1 MTGTVT
7 HLDTAEDILRL
18 GNAFCEAKALL
29 TAVQLDLFDTL
40 DARPLTEEEIRDRL
54 GLHGRGLADFL
65 RLLVALGLLEAD
77 GGRYTG
83 SPSARRHLVTG
94 KPGYVG
100 GFLRRT
106 DHNRYPLWGRLADA
120 LRTGK
125 PQYDGDFRQVLST
138 PAALE
143 QFVQMMDGLTQVLAP
158 QLADAHD
165 WSTARSVVDVGGC
178 RGNVAGHVVR
188 ANPGLTGHVFDLPQ
202 IEPFFARHVERMGL
216 TGRIS
221 FHGGDFFEDDLPH
234 GDVVVMGHV
243 LHNWNESQRARLVA
257 KAHQAVHPGG
267 ALLVYD
273 RMLDGH
279 SASPT
284 ENLVISLD
292 MLLVSEGG
300 AEYTVDEL
308 RRHAESAGF
317 ASVTARPLGD
327 HDTLVVCRKD

>member
-1 MTGTVT
+1 MAGTAT
-7 HLDTAEDILRL
+7 HLDTADEIIRL

-29 TAVQLDLFDTL
+29 TAVQLNLFDTVN
-40 DARPLTEEEIRDRL
+40 AHPLTEDEIRDRL

-65 RLLVALGLLEAD
+65 RLLVALDLLESD
-77 GGRYTG
+77 GERYTN
-83 SPSARRHLVTG
+83 SPSARRHLVQG
-94 KPGYVG
+94 ESGYVG

-106 DHNRYPLWGRLADA
+106 DQNRYPLWGRLADA

-125 PQYDGDFRQVLST
+125 PQYDGDFQQVLST
-138 PAALE
+138 PAMLE
-143 QFVQMMDGLTQVLAP
+143 HFVQMMDGLTQVLAP
-158 QLADAHD
+158 QLVEAYD
-165 WSTARSVVDVGGC
+165 WSNARSMVDIGGC

-188 ANPGLTGHVFDLPQ
+188 ANPGLTAHVFDMPQ
-202 IEPFFARHVERMGL
+202 IEPFFTRHIEQMGL
-216 TGRIS
+216 TGRLS
-221 FHGGDFFEDDLPH
+221 FHGGDFFVDDLPS

-243 LHNWNESQRARLVA
+243 LHNWDESQRKRLVE
-257 KAHQAVHPGG
+257 KAYRAVSPGG
-267 ALLVYD
+267 TLLVYD

-300 AEYTVDEL
+300 AEYTSEEL
-308 RRHAESAGF
+308 RAHAESAGF